1 MNNNRPEI
9 AAARCSSAAEL
20 LNLFEE
26 AWQHGAPLRIE
37 DLLASPAARQS
48 ANRRQLLEELISID
62 LEYRWRAQRSAPGGA
77 TDSLRLEEYARRY
90 AELGRAEQLPLELIG
105 QEYRVRQCWGDR
117 PSHAEYAARFA
128 GHGQRLH
135 EILKRIDGE
144 LSAEFGRDRRGLV
157 VAAPVPSAP
166 RASAPATAPVIS
178 LEETLRSQ
186 QLLPAPQLTELER
199 GLSRRYPQPLEL
211 ARELLRRGW
220 LTPYQA
226 NLLLQGRGRDLG
238 VGPYI
243 ILERLGEG
251 GAGQVFKA
259 RHQQKGGVVAL
270 KVIRKEL
277 LADAETCARFRR
289 EIQVLSQL
297 DHPNIV
303 RALDAGSSGGTLYLA
318 LEFVEGSDLGRMVK
332 QCGPL
337 PVLQACAYMRQAAL
351 GLQHAHERGLV
362 HRDIKPHNLI
372 MSLRDGLIKVADL
385 GLARL
390 PRLNHLP
397 AADHTAGTGTLT
409 PNNALIGTP
418 DYMAPE
424 QAIEFHSA
432 DIRADIYSLGCTFY
446 YLLTGQPPFPGGTL
460 AQTLLRHQQAAPPA
474 IDKLR
479 GDLMPGLGAVLA
491 RMLAKRPEDRYQT
504 PAAVATAL
512 GSLSE
517 QPEIS
522 SRRLT
527 RVPWH
532 FAWKL
537 RHRWRSILAGT
548 AAVLLL
554 SLVWW
559 LLFPSDER
567 LRRGFVEAISE
578 RPGSS
583 QALAAAQRLAQ
594 LPSPLDQLKNKN
606 IPSELRVANLPVEV
620 VAVLH
625 PGGSPGEA
633 FRVAFS
639 LDGQTIAS
647 CGQDGL
653 IHLWDAGTA
662 KKKKTLKGH
671 TAAVR
676 SLAFSPDS
684 KLLASGSED
693 RTLRLWDLA
702 TGSERPIQSKDVGER
717 DIVAFSLDGKA
728 LLGANRHGFVQTW
741 AMPAL
746 RPQCDF
752 RSKNGIWSLA
762 LSPDGQTLAL
772 GGEQTLEYWTLPAG
786 QERSNHVLKTG
797 RLLAYAP
804 DGQTIAYISAEAPT
818 FRLRP
823 VVAGA
828 DVGLTLK
835 QQLHSNPRFLG
846 FTLDGKYLLTTIDDG
861 TAFGWD
867 AASKTQIGYWPM
879 PGSSCSEA
887 HGGGALAP
895 DGRHLATPHKNGNVY
910 IRRLFP
916 APQQ

>member
-1 MNNNRPEI
+1 MNNNRPET
-9 AAARCSSAAEL
+9 AAARCTSAAEL

-26 AWQHGAPLRIE
+26 AWQRGAPLRIE

-62 LEYRWRAQRSAPGGA
+62 LEYRWRAQRSATGGA
-77 TDSLRLEEYARRY
+77 TDSFRLEEYARRY
-90 AELGRAEQLPLELIG
+90 AELGRPDQLPLELVG

-117 PSHAEYAARFA
+117 PGHPEYAARFP
-128 GHGQRLH
+128 GHGQRLQ
-135 EILKRIDGE
+135 ELLKRIDGE

-157 VAAPVPSAP
+157 VAAPVPSTP
-166 RASAPATAPVIS
+166 RTAAVATAPVIS

-259 RHQQKGGVVAL
+259 RHQQKGDVVAL

-297 DHPNIV
+297 DHPNVV

-390 PRLNHLP
+390 PRLNQL

-424 QAIEFHSA
+424 QAIEFHNA

-460 AQTLLRHQQAAPPA
+460 AQTLLRHQQVAPPA

-479 GDLMPGLGAVLA
+479 GDLLPGLGSVLA
-491 RMLAKRPEDRYQT
+491 RMLAKRPEDRYQS
-504 PAAVATAL
+504 PAEVANAL

-517 QPEIS
+517 QPAAS
-522 SRRLT
+522 SRRLP
-527 RVPWH
+527 RVPWLSIG
-532 FAWKL
+532 KL
-537 RHRWRSILAGT
+537 RHRWRPILAGT
-548 AAVLLL
+548 AVVLFLAVA
-554 SLVWW
+554 WW

-567 LRRGFVEAISE
+567 LRRGCIEAISE
-578 RPGSS
+578 RPGSP
-583 QALAAAQRLAQ
+583 QALTAAQRLTQ

-606 IPSELRVANLPVEV
+606 IPSELRVANLPAEV

-639 LDGQTIAS
+639 LDGKTIAS
-647 CGQDGL
+647 SGQDGL
-653 IHLWDAGTA
+653 IHLWDTASA
-662 KKKKTLKGH
+662 KKRRTLKGH
-671 TAAVR
+671 VAAVR
-676 SLAFSPDS
+676 SLAFSPES
-684 KLLASGSED
+684 TLLASGSED
-693 RTLRLWDLA
+693 RSLRLWDLA
-702 TGSERPIQSKDVGER
+702 TGSERPIQGKDVGEW
-717 DIVAFSLDGKA
+717 DIVAFSLDGKS
-728 LLGANRHGFVQTW
+728 LLGGNRHGFVQVW
-741 AMPAL
+741 ALPAL
-746 RPQCDF
+746 QRQCDF
-752 RSKNGIWSLA
+752 RSKQGIWSLA

-786 QERSNHVLKTG
+786 QQQSSHVLKTG

-804 DGQTIAYISAEAPT
+804 DGQAIAYIGAEAPT

-823 VVAGA
+823 VATGA
-828 DVGLTLK
+828 DVGLPLK

-861 TAFGWD
+861 TAIGWD
-867 AASKTQIGYWPM
+867 TASKLQVGYWPM

-910 IRRLFP
+910 IRRLFS